1 MQANRDGTP
10 DMSSYQDVLSLAQR
24 LSPNEQIQLIE
35 ALTTLMHQPVEVEGS
50 DELFPVAEIAES
62 EATLQNYWKGSDRGL
77 SAADLKQKIM
87 VRLETSEQDKVVDGE
102 VMFQALHGQLQ
113 QRRIYANGKD

>member
-1 MQANRDGTP
+1 MRANSDGTP

-50 DELFPVAEIAES
+50 DELISVAEIAES
-62 EATLQNYWKGSDRGL
+62 EAALQNYWKGSDRSL
-77 SAADLKQKIM
+77 SAADLKDL
-87 VRLETSEQDKVVDGE
+87 VGVL
-102 VMFQALHGQLQ
+102 
-113 QRRIYANGKD
+113 N

>member
-35 ALTTLMHQPVEVEGS
+35 ALTTLIHQPVEVEGS
-50 DELFPVAEIAES
+50 DELFSVAEIAES
-62 EATLQNYWKGSDRGL
+62 EAALQNYWKGSDRGL
-77 SAADLKQKIM
+77 SSADLKQKIM
-87 VRLETSEQDKVVDGE
+87 VGLETSEHEVVDYE
-102 VMFQALHGQLQ
+102 TVARLHTCGSS
-113 QRRIYANGKD
+113 

>member
-35 ALTTLMHQPVEVEGS
+35 ALTTLIHQPVEVEGS
-50 DELFPVAEIAES
+50 DELFSVAEIAES
-62 EATLQNYWKGSDRGL
+62 EAALQNYWKGSDRGL
-77 SAADLKQKIM
+77 SAADLKQKIR
-87 VRLETSEQDKVVDGE
+87 V
-102 VMFQALHGQLQ
+102 
-113 QRRIYANGKD
+113 

>member
-1 MQANRDGTP
+1 MQANHDGTP

-50 DELFPVAEIAES
+50 DELISVAEIAES
-62 EATLQNYWKGSDRGL
+62 EAALQNYWKGSDRGL

-113 QRRIYANGKD
+113 QRRIHANGKD